1 MQRPLPEVAGEGGR
15 LLGLLRGQRI
25 EGFEKSFKMSR
36 GALLGERALVGVP
49 RRGAQPEALL
59 RICRAL
65 SMPAPYLAAFAEG
78 LPAADIVHFGYED
91 SPTGWLYKVYLEY
104 AARVQKAGKGDAPF
118 LLHLA
123 YKWDARDPER
133 RAVAR
138 YECFPGIE
146 TKEILARLRQLYAG
160 QPDAPSLA
168 AASGIAS
175 LVAARGGEA
184 PMYLEVAEEGNPRA
198 SFDLNLHPAELS
210 LAEVESFLRDLQRR
224 YAIAEDDFAALWQR
238 VRSEK
243 LGHVAGGRSRDGG
256 DFFTVYHEVR
266 GG

>member
-25 EGFEKSFKMSR
+25 EGFERSFKMSR

-49 RRGAQPEALL
+49 RRGARPESLIG
-59 RICRAL
+59 ICRAL
-65 SMPAPYLAAFAEG
+65 AMPAPYLAAFADG
-78 LPAADIVHFGYED
+78 LAAADIVHFGYED
-91 SPTGWLYKVYLEY
+91 SPSGWLYKVYLEY
-104 AARVQKAGKGDAPF
+104 AARVYGAGKGGAPF

-123 YKWDARDPER
+123 YKWDALAPER

-146 TKEILARLRQLYAG
+146 TSEILVRLRQLYAG

-175 LVAARGGEA
+175 LVAARSGEA

-198 SFDLNLHPAELS
+198 SFDLNLHPAGLRLS
-210 LAEVESFLRDLQRR
+210 EVEPFLRDLQCR
-224 YAIAEDDFAALWQR
+224 YAIAEDGFSPLWQR
-238 VRSEK
+238 VRGEK
-243 LGHVAGGRSRDGG
+243 LGHVAGGRSREGD
-256 DFFTVYHEVR
+256 DFFTVYHEVS
-266 GG
+266 GA

>member
-25 EGFEKSFKMSR
+25 EGFERSFKMSR

-49 RRGAQPEALL
+49 RRGARPESLVG
-59 RICRAL
+59 ICRAL

-78 LPAADIVHFGYED
+78 LAAADIVHFGYED
-91 SPTGWLYKVYLEY
+91 GPSGWLYKVYLEY
-104 AARVQKAGKGDAPF
+104 AARVQGTGRGSAPF

-123 YKWDARDPER
+123 YKWDALNPER

-138 YECFPGIE
+138 YECFPGIG
-146 TKEILARLRQLYAG
+146 TGEILARLRQLYAG

-175 LVAARGGEA
+175 LAAARGEA

-198 SFDLNLHPAELS
+198 SFDLNLHPAELR
-210 LAEVESFLRDLQRR
+210 LGEVEPFLRDLQRR
-224 YAIAEDDFAALWQR
+224 YAIAEDGFSPHWQR
-238 VRSEK
+238 VRGEK
-243 LGHVAGGRSRDGG
+243 LGHVAGGRSRDGS
-256 DFFTVYHEVR
+256 DFFTVYHEV
-266 GG
+266 GGG